1 MAHPFVTLVCLLSLI
16 AQPALAQD
24 SFPVSIQV
32 DAATSNG
39 ELHRIWRYFGADEP
53 NYAYMK
59 DGRKLLGQLGEL
71 ASKLATLGEAEP
83 LVIDQGIGKLS
94 YKLPRQ
100 GVSLVVLEYQ

>member
-1 MAHPFVTLVCLLSLI
+1 MAHPFVTLVCILSLF

-24 SFPVSIQV
+24 PIPVSIQV
-32 DAATSNG
+32 DAAASKG

-59 DGRKLLGQLGEL
+59 DGHKLLGQLGEL

-83 LVIDQGIGKLS
+83 LVIDQGIGQLS
-94 YKLPRQ
+94 FKLPRQ